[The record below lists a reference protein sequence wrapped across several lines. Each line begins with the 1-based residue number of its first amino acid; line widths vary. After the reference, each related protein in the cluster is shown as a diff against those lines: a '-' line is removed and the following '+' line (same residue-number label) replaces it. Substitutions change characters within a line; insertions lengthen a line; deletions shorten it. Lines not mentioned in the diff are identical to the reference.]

1 MHKVLIVSVLVG
13 ALMLTL
19 GACAPRPAEVGS
31 VAGAN
36 PGAAQQPTVQPPT
49 PRPTVATPTPRASYD
64 GPPQPGQP
72 APDFALQNL
81 AGEEISL
88 ADYAGQPVLVFFW
101 ATWCGYCR
109 NEIATISAMFP
120 ELQEQGLVILSVD
133 IMEDASVVADYAE
146 EMGIEFPILL
156 DADARLA
163 DRYYVRGVPTN
174 VFIDREGVIAR
185 MFPGAPE
192 PEQLREYVA
201 ELSG

>member
-1 MHKVLIVSVLVG
+1 M
-13 ALMLTL
+13 
-19 GACAPRPAEVGS
+19 
-31 VAGAN
+31 
-36 PGAAQQPTVQPPT
+36 
-49 PRPTVATPTPRASYD
+49 Y
-64 GPPQPGQP
+64 
-72 APDFALQNL
+72 
-81 AGEEISL
+81 
-88 ADYAGQPVLVFFW
+88 
-101 ATWCGYCR
+101 
-109 NEIATISAMFP
+109 P